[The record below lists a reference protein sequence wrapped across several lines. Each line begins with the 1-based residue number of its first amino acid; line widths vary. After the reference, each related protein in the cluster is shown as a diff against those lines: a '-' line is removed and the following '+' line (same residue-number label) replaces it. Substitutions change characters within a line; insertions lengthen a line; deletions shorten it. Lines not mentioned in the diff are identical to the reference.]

1 MSLIRTTLALSIVA
15 MLTACGS
22 MRPANAADAT
32 TTESVGNDYADRAD
46 VKSFVEHM
54 HDKYNYPK
62 DDLLNAF
69 SQAERMDTVL
79 RQLERD
85 KPDPNFK
92 KNWTTYRAR
101 YIEPIRIAAGV
112 KFWKANAATLS
123 RATREYG
130 VPEYII
136 AGIIGVE
143 TIYGRYMGDNNVF
156 DVLTTLAFDYPRRS
170 AEYKE
175 FLEEYI
181 ILTRENN
188 MPLRSVKGSY
198 AGAIGIPQFMP
209 DSWRDYGVDFDK
221 DGKVDLRNSTADA
234 IGSVANFLKQKGGW
248 QKGIDVMYAVQFD
261 SKPNIAEALKL
272 PVEPSKTIDELKQ
285 YGISSPESIPS
296 SVKLSLIDLPN
307 GDNPTQYVLGS
318 RNFYAITRYNKS
330 YMYAMSVYELGA
342 AVKKSYDS
350 GTTTTTAT
358 AATAAK
364 KPAVSNAA
372 TPPAKAKPAASSSKT
387 STPAKPAANSAKA
400 SNKTKVDNTAAKGV
414 DPKAKPKK

>member
-1 MSLIRTTLALSIVA
+1 
-15 MLTACGS
+15 
-22 MRPANAADAT
+22 
-32 TTESVGNDYADRAD
+32 
-46 VKSFVEHM
+46 
-54 HDKYNYPK
+54 
-62 DDLLNAF
+62 
-69 SQAERMDTVL
+69 
-79 RQLERD
+79 
-85 KPDPNFK
+85 
-92 KNWTTYRAR
+92 
-101 YIEPIRIAAGV
+101 
-112 KFWKANAATLS
+112 
-123 RATREYG
+123 
-130 VPEYII
+130 
-136 AGIIGVE
+136 
-143 TIYGRYMGDNNVF
+143 
-156 DVLTTLAFDYPRRS
+156 
-170 AEYKE
+170 
-175 FLEEYI
+175 
-181 ILTRENN
+181 
-188 MPLRSVKGSY
+188 
-198 AGAIGIPQFMP
+198 MP

-364 KPAVSNAA
+364 KPAASN
-372 TPPAKAKPAASSSKT
+372 TTTPAKTKPAASSSKT
-387 STPAKPAANSAKA
+387 NTPAKPAANSAKA